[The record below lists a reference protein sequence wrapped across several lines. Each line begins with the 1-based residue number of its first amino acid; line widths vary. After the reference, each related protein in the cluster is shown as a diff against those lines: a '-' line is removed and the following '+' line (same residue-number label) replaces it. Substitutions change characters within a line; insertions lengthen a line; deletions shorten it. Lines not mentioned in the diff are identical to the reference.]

1 MGTVTSCSTICKKV
15 CLFESQIELN
25 QEEMKRS
32 NNPQLQS
39 PPPEIVQSHIAQ
51 SIIPQGNII
60 QSSLGQSNI
69 NSKEVL
75 KFSTLQTNSF
85 DLSSQVSELEIS
97 KLIFDKINDIRFR
110 PEEYLEDA
118 TKRGLSKPFQIT
130 IAHINQTSM
139 RPDMFIWSDK
149 KYNLLKAN
157 DINGLCKD
165 KYKHDA
171 FFVKFKPT
179 NISMVSSDEIVWQ
192 LIESYDNDD
201 RLKIIKNEYSHC
213 VISAVLIQN
222 GLDVHFVFLYKD

>member
-1 MGTVTSCSTICKKV
+1 MGTVTSCNAICNKV
-15 CLFESQIELN
+15 CIFESQTELKE
-25 QEEMKRS
+25 EEMKRS
-32 NNPQLQS
+32 NNPQLES

-51 SIIPQGNII
+51 SIIPQGSII
-60 QSSLGQSNI
+60 QSSLGHSDI
-69 NSKEVL
+69 NSKEAL

-85 DLSSQVSELEIS
+85 DLSQVSEVEIS

-110 PEEYLEDA
+110 PEEYLQEA
-118 TKRGLSKPFQIT
+118 TKRGLSKPFQTT
-130 IAHINQTSM
+130 IDHINQTSM

-157 DINGLCKD
+157 DINGICKD

-171 FFVKFKPT
+171 FFVKFKPN

-201 RLKIIKNEYSHC
+201 RLKIIKKEYSHC